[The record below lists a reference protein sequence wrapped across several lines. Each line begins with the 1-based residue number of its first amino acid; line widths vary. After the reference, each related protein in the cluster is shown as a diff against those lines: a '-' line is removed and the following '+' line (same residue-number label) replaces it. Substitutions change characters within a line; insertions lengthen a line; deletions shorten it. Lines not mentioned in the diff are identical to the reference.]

1 MKKEMK
7 FYSSLPL
14 FIFTICLMWTIS
26 ICLIYIFIITFD
38 PLDFSW
44 WLSAI
49 LIYGFSI
56 VLPII
61 IYPRTMAKIY
71 LNELGIK
78 KIIFRKSKQQFI
90 KWEDIKDIQMLTR
103 PNGYIYVIISDKQIE
118 TESFENVLKDRNII
132 YFSYN
137 EKAIQFIKVKL
148 NNIFK
153 TTIFESEKS
162 IEIY

>member
-14 FIFTICLMWTIS
+14 FIFTVCLMWTIS

-38 PLDFSW
+38 PLDFLW

-78 KIIFRKSKQQFI
+78 KSFLGKANNS
-90 KWEDIKDIQMLTR
+90 LL
-103 PNGYIYVIISDKQIE
+103 NGK
-118 TESFENVLKDRNII
+118 TLKT
-132 YFSYN
+132 
-137 EKAIQFIKVKL
+137 
-148 NNIFK
+148 FK
-153 TTIFESEKS
+153 C
-162 IEIY
+162 

>member
-1 MKKEMK
+1 M
-7 FYSSLPL
+7 
-14 FIFTICLMWTIS
+14 
-26 ICLIYIFIITFD
+26 D
-38 PLDFSW
+38 
-44 WLSAI
+44 
-49 LIYGFSI
+49 
-56 VLPII
+56 
-61 IYPRTMAKIY
+61 KIY

-118 TESFENVLKDRNII
+118 TESFEKVLKDKNII

>member
-1 MKKEMK
+1 MENELK
-7 FYSSLPL
+7 FYTSLPL
-14 FIFTICLMWTIS
+14 FILTTCLIWGIS
-26 ICLIYIFIITFD
+26 LSLIYIFIITFD
-38 PLDFSW
+38 ASDFLW

-103 PNGYIYVIISDKQIE
+103 PNGYTYVIISDKQIE
-118 TESFENVLKDRNII
+118 TESFEKVLKDKNII

-137 EKAIQFIKVKL
+137 EKAIVFIKVKL